1 MHSNTKGDDNH
12 PSPIPLPQGEGVRGR
27 VGERFRVKKG
37 GQREPDDD
45 MQIVLSVRKG
55 NIDDFEK
62 LVGKYQKM
70 MFNIAYRMVGSNEDA
85 SEVVQDAFL
94 SAYRNLSTFRGMSRF
109 STWLCSIVINLSKN
123 RMQQMRTAQHHE
135 QYSLDD
141 PVETDNGPMS
151 RDIASGE
158 PSFAEELEK
167 EDIRKRVQ
175 DCIGR
180 LETEF
185 REIIVLRD
193 IQGFAYEEIRD
204 MLKIPEGTVKS
215 RLSRARD
222 ALKDCLKKVMGEL

>member
-1 MHSNTKGDDNH
+1 M
-12 PSPIPLPQGEGVRGR
+12 
-27 VGERFRVKKG
+27 ER
-37 GQREPDDD
+37 REQSGAEEDLG
-45 MQIVLSVRKG
+45 IIASVRNG
-55 NIDDFEK
+55 DVDQFER
-62 LVGKYQKM
+62 LVVRYQKM
-70 MFNIAYRMVGSNEDA
+70 LFNIAYRMTGSYEDA
-85 SEVVQDAFL
+85 GEVVQDAFL
-94 SAYRNLSTFRGMSRF
+94 SAYRNIHTFKGVSRF

-123 RMQQMRTAQHHE
+123 RIQQMKTAQHHE

-141 PVETDNGPMS
+141 PVETDNGPMA

-158 PSFAEELEK
+158 PSIVEKLEK
-167 EDIRKRVQ
+167 EDVRKRVQ

-204 MLKIPEGTVKS
+204 MLKIPDGTVKS